1 MGWDRVIG
9 QHRVKDLLRRILS
22 SKRIAHA
29 YLFFGGEGVG
39 KDAAAIEFARALN
52 CQQNTVDP
60 CGECGSCKKIELL
73 QHPNLKLI
81 FPLPIG
87 KNEKAGDD
95 PIEVLSEDQVV
106 AVQEQLRLKA
116 ANPYHTI
123 SIPKANYI
131 KINSVR
137 DLRRDAALSAFE
149 GGKKVF
155 LISNAE
161 TMNAEASNS
170 ILKTL
175 EEPSSDAL
183 FILTVSQKEQLLET
197 IVSRCQLVQF
207 DSLGEEEIQSSLIAR
222 EHVEPAQA
230 SLIARL
236 ARGSYSAALEMLSVD
251 MVGQR
256 QEVVHFLRL
265 VLGSLRAPL
274 ATDIERIISLGD
286 RAAVERWLKM
296 LEVWLRDAMVL
307 RDHGEGGL
315 LNVDHTKELKSF
327 TEKFPRADLVAALDT
342 IDRSVALVG
351 KNIYLPLVLTS
362 LAIDLRRCLAP
373 QA

>member
-9 QHRVKDLLRRILS
+9 QGRVKDLLRRILA

-52 CQQNTVDP
+52 CQKDTVDP
-60 CGECGSCKKIELL
+60 CGECGSCRKFDLL
-73 QHPNLKLI
+73 QHPNLKLV

-87 KNEKAGDD
+87 RSEKSGDD
-95 PIEVLSEDQVV
+95 PVEVLSEDQVS
-106 AVQEQLRLKA
+106 AVQEQLRQKA
-116 ANPYHTI
+116 QNPYHRI
-123 SIPKANYI
+123 SVPRANYI

-137 DLRRDAALSAFE
+137 DLRRDAALSSFE

-170 ILKTL
+170 LLKTL
-175 EEPSSDAL
+175 EEPSSDSV
-183 FILTVSQKEQLLET
+183 FVLTASQKEQLLET
-197 IVSRCQLVQF
+197 ILSRCQLIQF
-207 DSLGEEEIQSSLIAR
+207 DPLGEEEVKASLISR
-222 EHVEPAQA
+222 EHVESEQA

-236 ARGSYSAALEMLSVD
+236 ARGSYSAALDMLSVD
-251 MVGQR
+251 MIAER

-265 VLGSLRAPL
+265 VLGTLRAPL
-274 ATDIERIISLGD
+274 ATDVERIASLGD

-296 LEVWLRDAMVL
+296 LEVWLRDALVL
-307 RDHGEGGL
+307 REHGEGGL

-327 TEKFPRADLVAALDT
+327 TEKFPRADLLAALDT
-342 IDRSVALVG
+342 VERSVALVG
-351 KNIYLPLVLTS
+351 KNVYLPLVLTS
-362 LAIDLRRCLAP
+362 LAIDLRRSLAP

>member
-222 EHVEPAQA
+222 ERVEPAQA